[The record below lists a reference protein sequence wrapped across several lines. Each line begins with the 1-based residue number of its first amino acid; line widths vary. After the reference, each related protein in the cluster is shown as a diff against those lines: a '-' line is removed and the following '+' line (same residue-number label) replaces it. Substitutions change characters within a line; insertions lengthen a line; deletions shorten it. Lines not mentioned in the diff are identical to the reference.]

1 MSNRTGSPL
10 TTIATALMGMT
21 VLVHIFLGGPEVNE
35 PLNSSELPDFLR
47 AFATILLHAVT
58 VVLTA
63 LTFGLIMLRNR
74 PDFALET
81 MVSGIQVGFAA
92 LLIWYGSARLGTVWL
107 MPQWVIFTI
116 IPIITRLG
124 QHGRS

>member
-1 MSNRTGSPL
+1 MSSSTASPL

-47 AFATILLHAVT
+47 AFATILWHAVT
-58 VVLTA
+58 VVLIA

-81 MVSGIQVGFAA
+81 MVSGIQIGFAA
-92 LLIWYGSARLGTVWL
+92 LFIWYGSARLGTVWL

-124 QHGRS
+124 QNGRS